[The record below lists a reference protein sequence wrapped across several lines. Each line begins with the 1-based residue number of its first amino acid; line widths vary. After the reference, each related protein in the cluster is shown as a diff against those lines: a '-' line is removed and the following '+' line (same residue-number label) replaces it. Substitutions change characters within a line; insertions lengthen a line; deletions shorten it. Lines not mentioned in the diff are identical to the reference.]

1 MKEIWRI
8 AMASEIPW
16 YSSEIVGKKRK
27 ITDMGITI
35 FSETCIRSM
44 AATNSPPKVRVE
56 VTARR
61 KSFVFA

>member
-16 YSSEIVGKKRK
+16 YSSEIVRKKRK

-44 AATNSPPKVRVE
+44 AAAEAALADSSPI
-56 VTARR
+56 R
-61 KSFVFA
+61 KLLPAAF